1 MICSFVIPAK
11 AGTQQQRW
19 NWVPAFAGMTKQGL
33 AGTGAMKKGDE
44 MRGRLLLAAAAV
56 ALAMPAAAQDK
67 PCDRQC
73 LIDLS
78 DKYVAALVAHDPR
91 AVPLAANVTTVENL
105 KPIKP
110 GEGLWATLTGGPG
123 QFVIHVPD
131 PVSQQVGIMLV
142 APGADQKPIMFG
154 IRLKLEGGRIVEAEH
169 LIGNALGDAQVANL
183 KQPRPNLLREV
194 PYEYA
199 DSRGRL
205 IWLGKSY
212 YDALDNGNSQQSAM
226 ADDCERRENGFQ
238 TARNPMV
245 RPAPAGPANG
255 QTDPTF
261 AYLGGLGCAAQM
273 DTNMWEYISRIEN
286 RRVEIADTVT
296 GLVWGM
302 SHFHHDF
309 TKKDFALVG
318 VPGTT
323 VRHMEYNPFDMPAIH
338 IYKVWGG
345 KIHEIEAVGLT
356 APYMSPTGWED

>member
-1 MICSFVIPAK
+1 MPIH
-11 AGTQQQRW
+11 RL
-19 NWVPAFAGMTKQGL
+19 L
-33 AGTGAMKKGDE
+33 AGSALAPAA
-44 MRGRLLLAAAAV
+44 LLLS
-56 ALAMPAAAQDK
+56 AMATTPVAAQD
-67 PCDRQC
+67 CDRQC

-78 DKYVAALVAHDPR
+78 DKYVAALAAHNPK
-91 AVPLAANVTTVENL
+91 AVPLADGLKTVENL
-105 KPIKP
+105 KRIKP
-110 GEGLWATLTGGPG
+110 GEGLWASATGGATD
-123 QFVIHVPD
+123 FVIHVPD
-131 PVSQQVGIMLV
+131 PVAQQVGIMAVMGGAEKKPVLV
-142 APGADQKPIMFG
+142 G
-154 IRLKLEGGRIVEAEH
+154 IRLKLAGGKIVEAEH
-169 LIGNALGDAQVANL
+169 IIGNALTDGQLANL
-183 KQPRPNLLREV
+183 QTPRPALLKEV
-194 PYEYA
+194 PDEYA
-199 DSRGRL
+199 DSRGRM

-245 RPAPAGPANG
+245 RQSGGGNG
-255 QTDPTF
+255 QTDPAF

-309 TKKDFALVG
+309 TKQDFALIG
-318 VPGTT
+318 VPGVP
-323 VRHMEYNPFDMPAIH
+323 VRHMEFKPFDMPAIH

-356 APYMSPTGWED
+356 TTYNSPTGWEN